1 MTQLRLPL
9 LYLVFFISGFCGL
22 IYESIWSHY
31 LKLVLG
37 HAAHAQ
43 AVVLIVFVG
52 GLALGASLA
61 GRFTHRLKNPI
72 LAYAAVEAVV
82 ALTAFCFHKI
92 FVGAS
97 AWALDSLLPA
107 MCQAD
112 GSCWASWA
120 FAAALILP
128 TSILLGSTFP
138 LMSAGVLRLGVKPG
152 RALSLLYFLNS
163 AGAAIGVL
171 VSGYVLVPTLGL
183 PGTVMLAGAANALV
197 AVAAM
202 VAVRMGPSQAQAPAR
217 PAPPVGAT
225 DANTRMLLLV
235 AALTGLS
242 SFIYEVVWIRMLTQ
256 VLGAAT
262 HSFELMLASFIAG
275 LAIGGLWVR
284 NMIDGNEQPE
294 RTLAFIQLAMGVVA
308 VASLPLYFWSFDA
321 MAFSLGALAREPAS
335 YSLFTV
341 VSGVLAAAVILP
353 AAICAGMTLPV
364 ITAALLRR
372 GGSEGEIGRVYGVN
386 TVGAIVGVLLAVHVL
401 MPAIGLKWS
410 LAAGA
415 AIDVGLGLL
424 ILWRLQAGRPL
435 QGWPAAAA
443 VFGVAAVVGVPAVAQ
458 LQPETT
464 ASGVFRTG
472 MARLGADRKVL
483 FHQDGRTATITV
495 TEGPDGMRGL
505 VTNGK
510 SDGSGFPLDPMRY
523 SEDDSTVVLLGA
535 LAMAH
540 HPGAK
545 RAAVVGL
552 GTGMTTASLLQS
564 GTLESVE
571 TIEIE
576 PQVVAAAQ
584 LFRPK
589 SAAAFDDKRSRI
601 VIDDAR
607 AHLARASK
615 GYDLIVSEPSNPW
628 VSGVSGLFT
637 REFYQ
642 RAAGRLAP
650 GGHFVQWLQ
659 LYEASPQMVASI
671 IGAFAE
677 SFPEFRVYATNS
689 VDIVLVARVDG
700 KPVEIDPVAF
710 EHAGMRR
717 QLQGINIDS
726 AYKLAAHEIGHAS
739 VLVPL
744 LASYGAPANSDYFPY
759 VDNRASRDRFLKASS
774 KPLQELHRAPV
785 PMLAFSEPAPAYL
798 GAVKT
803 AAKGMPRKL
812 QDLAGAV
819 HGERLL
825 RGATLTPEE
834 LAYLGSP
841 ADHMLVKAWL
851 FDCSPAA
858 AAGPLWDA
866 TVRLASE
873 LNPGLEPAR
882 AQALWQSALD
892 GKCRGALSP
901 TQVAWL
907 TLYAAVGARDA
918 KATRDAADKVLAF
931 GPALTPLQLDYAVL
945 AATTARVGLGEL
957 DQAREVIAREGR
969 RIPASRADTPWFRY
983 QSILL
988 QQRRKAAAP

>member
-1 MTQLRLPL
+1 MNKLRLPL
-9 LYLVFFISGFCGL
+9 LYVVFFISGLCGL

-61 GRFTHRLKNPI
+61 GRFTHRVRNPI

-82 ALTAFCFHKI
+82 AVTAFCFHKM

-97 AWALDSLLPA
+97 AWALDTLLPT
-107 MCQAD
+107 MCRAE
-112 GSCWASWA
+112 GTCWASWA

-138 LMSAGVLRLGVKPG
+138 LMSAGVLRLGVQPG

-171 VSGYVLVPTLGL
+171 VSGYLLVPALGL
-183 PGTVMLAGAANALV
+183 PGTVMLAGAANMLV
-197 AVAAM
+197 ALLAFVAG
-202 VAVRMGPSQAQAPAR
+202 R
-217 PAPPVGAT
+217 GAT
-225 DANTRMLLLV
+225 PGPQPPASSAPLAATKANARLLLLV
-235 AALTGLS
+235 AGLTGLS

-275 LAIGGLWVR
+275 LAIGGLWAR
-284 NMIDGNEQPE
+284 NMIDGNDHPE
-294 RTLAFIQLAMGVVA
+294 RTLARIQIAMGVAA
-308 VASLPLYFWSFDA
+308 VATLPLYVWSFDA
-321 MAFSLGALAREPAS
+321 MAFSLSAMAREPAS

-341 VSGVLAAAVILP
+341 VSAVLAAAVILP
-353 AAICAGMTLPV
+353 AATCAGMTLPL

-386 TVGAIVGVLLAVHVL
+386 TVGAILGVLLAVHVL

-410 LAAGA
+410 LATGA
-415 AIDVGLGLL
+415 AIDVGLGLV
-424 ILWRLQAGRPL
+424 ILWRLHRDSLRQP
-435 QGWPAAAA
+435 WPAAAA
-443 VFGVAAVVGVPAVAQ
+443 IFGAAAVAAIPALAQ
-458 LQPETT
+458 MTPQTT

-472 MARLGADRKVL
+472 MPRLGTDRKVL
-483 FHQDGRTATITV
+483 FHEDGRTATITV
-495 TEGPDGMRGL
+495 TEGPDGLRGL

-510 SDGSGFPLDPMRY
+510 SDGAGFPLDAMRY

-540 HPGAK
+540 HPNAK

-564 GTLESVE
+564 GNLQSVE

-576 PQVVAAAQ
+576 PRIVQAAQ

-607 AHLARASK
+607 AHLARATQA
-615 GYDLIVSEPSNPW
+615 YDLIVSEPSNPW

-642 RAAGRLAP
+642 RAASRLAP

-677 SFPEFRVYATNS
+677 SFPEFRVYGTNTL
-689 VDIVLVARVDG
+689 DIVLVARTDG
-700 KPVEIDPVAF
+700 KSVEIDPAAF
-710 EHAGMRR
+710 QHAGMRR
-717 QLQGINIDS
+717 QLQQINIDS

-739 VLVPL
+739 VMIPL
-744 LASYGAPANSDYFPY
+744 LASYGAPVNSDYYPY
-759 VDNRASRDRFLKASS
+759 VDNRASRDRFLKATSR
-774 KPLQELHRAPV
+774 PLQEMHKAPV
-785 PMLAFSEPAPAYL
+785 PMLAFSEPPAAYL
-798 GAVKT
+798 GAVSA

-812 QDLAGAV
+812 HDLAGAF

-825 RGATLTPEE
+825 RGATLTADE
-834 LAYLGSP
+834 LGYLGGLHVDYLL
-841 ADHMLVKAWL
+841 AKAWL
-851 FDCSPAA
+851 FDCSPASS
-858 AAGPLWDA
+858 AGPLWDA
-866 TVRLASE
+866 TVRVASE
-873 LNPGLEPAR
+873 VNAGLEPAR
-882 AQALWQSALD
+882 AKAVWQSALD
-892 GKCRGALSP
+892 GKCRAGLSP
-901 TQVAWL
+901 AQAAWL
-907 TLYAAVGARDA
+907 SLFAAVGARDA
-918 KATRDAADKVLAF
+918 KATREAADRVLAL

-945 AATTARVGLGEL
+945 ASTTASIGLGDL
-957 DQAREVIAREGR
+957 DQARAVIAREGT
-969 RIPASRADTPWFRY
+969 RIPAARADTPWFRY

-988 QQRRKAAAP
+988 QQRRKTAAP